1 MTEEILKTV
10 DLLRKGKVILYP
22 TDTIWGIGCDATQ
35 AKSVERIY
43 RIKERVESKSM
54 IILLDDAQKLPNYVS
69 KVHPVAYDLIER
81 YQEPLTIIYSHAVN
95 LAKNVVAADGTIAIR
110 VVRHDFC
117 REMIHLLGRPVVSTS
132 ANVSGQPAPIVFSQ
146 ITRDIREKVDYT
158 VEYSRDVMVRPKP
171 STIIRLLDNGE
182 FEVIRK

>member
-1 MTEEILKTV
+1 
-10 DLLRKGKVILYP
+10 
-22 TDTIWGIGCDATQ
+22 
-35 AKSVERIY
+35 
-43 RIKERVESKSM
+43 
-54 IILLDDAQKLPNYVS
+54 
-69 KVHPVAYDLIER
+69 
-81 YQEPLTIIYSHAVN
+81 
-95 LAKNVVAADGTIAIR
+95 
-110 VVRHDFC
+110 
-117 REMIHLLGRPVVSTS
+117 MIHLLGRPVVSTS